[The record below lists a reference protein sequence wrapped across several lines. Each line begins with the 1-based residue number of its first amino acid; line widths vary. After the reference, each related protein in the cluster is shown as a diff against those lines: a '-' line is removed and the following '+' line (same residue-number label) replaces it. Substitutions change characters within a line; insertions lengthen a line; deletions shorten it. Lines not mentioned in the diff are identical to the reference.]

1 MKSTLANGVNV
12 SLSVKQVY
20 LDVCALCR
28 PFDDQTRMRI
38 RLEAEAVQLILSHVR
53 TADLILVV
61 SPVHDVEIAA
71 IPDATEREY
80 LVHLLRQVGQR
91 ISANLDEVR
100 ARAELLAT
108 QGLGPADAA
117 HLAFAESASADFVT
131 CDDRLLRQCRRLA
144 VHCWYGTPL
153 ALCEKEN
160 LR

>member
-1 MKSTLANGVNV
+1 MS
-12 SLSVKQVY
+12 SSVKQIY

-28 PFDDQTRMRI
+28 PFDDQTHMRV

-53 TADLILVV
+53 ADNLRLVV

-71 IPDATEREY
+71 IPDPTEREY
-80 LVHLLRQVGQR
+80 LVHLLRQLGRR
-91 ISANLDEVR
+91 ISSDLDAVR
-100 ARAELLAT
+100 ARAEMLVK

-117 HLAFAESASADFVT
+117 HVAFAESVSADFVT

-144 VHCWYGTPL
+144 LDCWYGTPL

>member
-1 MKSTLANGVNV
+1 MGVNV
-12 SLSVKQVY
+12 SSSVKQIY

-28 PFDDQTRMRI
+28 PFDDQTHMRV

-53 TADLILVV
+53 ADNLRLVV

-71 IPDATEREY
+71 IPDPTEREY
-80 LVHLLRQVGQR
+80 LVHLLRQLGRR
-91 ISANLDEVR
+91 ISSDLDAVR
-100 ARAELLAT
+100 ARAEMLVK

-117 HLAFAESASADFVT
+117 HVAFAESVSADFVT

-144 VHCWYGTPL
+144 LDCWYGTPL